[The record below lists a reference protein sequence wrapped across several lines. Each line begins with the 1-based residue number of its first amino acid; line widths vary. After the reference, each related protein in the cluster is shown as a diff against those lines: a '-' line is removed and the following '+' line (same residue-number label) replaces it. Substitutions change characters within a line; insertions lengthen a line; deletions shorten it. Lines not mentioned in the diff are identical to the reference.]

1 MYLSVYEYKGKKNF
15 SHGNTKSFIFF
26 NYAKKTTINIFTYQK

>member
-15 SHGNTKSFIFF
+15 SHSNTKSLIFF
-26 NYAKKTTINIFTYQK
+26 IPLKKLL

>member
-26 NYAKKTTINIFTYQK
+26 HYAKKTTINIFTYQK